1 MNHAQRTSSTLLI
14 TTPLQRINLIYA
26 SYRILLSFFLIGL
39 FLLTVTNP
47 IVGINDPALYLQSV
61 STYCLA
67 TICGFLLL
75 KLWPFYQDVQIFV
88 MLVIDVTAMT
98 LMLYAN
104 GGPSLQL
111 SMLYLVMVM
120 AASILLPQGRALII
134 GLLAAFAVIYQQFYF
149 SLIRDNNLRMVSS
162 VSLLAVSFIAI
173 SILGQLVTRRLRVV
187 ELEVF
192 SQTKQALQLQEINQH
207 IVEQMHTGVLVFDQ
221 EQRLMVINEAARQ
234 WLHQPNA
241 VQGWTLT
248 QLSLLL
254 RHQINEALANQIL
267 TPFVLEANE
276 RNLAL
281 SVQLVPLDV
290 GIVPRINERQM
301 HDAPTIVIL
310 ENLSRVNQKAQQM
323 KLASLG
329 RLTASIA
336 HEIRNP
342 LAAISQAGEL
352 LSEMVDHSDQRALL
366 SMIQKQS
373 SRMNRMIEDILQLS
387 RRSTSRPQAIP
398 LVEWVQEFIR
408 NFIPN
413 STEKIQAQ
421 NFNSDQ
427 LYLEVQS
434 TREDDHHI
442 VFDPM
447 QLEQVMTNLVNNG
460 LHHGAK
466 VHKKPR
472 IYLRIKTLESGLVML
487 DVMDQGAGI
496 PQNAMSSLFEPFFT
510 TESGG
515 TGLGLYVSR
524 AFCEANGA
532 SLWCIPQAY
541 GACFRIS
548 FGV

>member
-1 MNHAQRTSSTLLI
+1 MNVQRGSSLLI
-14 TTPLQRINLIYA
+14 ATPIQRINLIYA
-26 SYRILLSFFLIGL
+26 SYRIVLSFFLLAL
-39 FLLTVTNP
+39 FLLTVKNP
-47 IVGINDPALYLQSV
+47 IVGINDPAFYVQTV
-61 STYCLA
+61 STYCLGS
-67 TICGFLLL
+67 IFGFLLL
-75 KLWPFYQDVQIFV
+75 KYWPFYQDVQTFA
-88 MLVIDVTAMT
+88 MLVVDVIAMS

-120 AASILLPQGRALII
+120 AASILLPQGRALVIA
-134 GLLAAFAVIYQQFYF
+134 LLAALAVIYQQFYF
-149 SLIRDNNLRMVSS
+149 SLIRDNDLRMVSS
-162 VSLLAVSFIAI
+162 VSLQAVSFIAI
-173 SILGQLVTRRLRVV
+173 SILGQLVTRRLRLV
-187 ELEVF
+187 EQEVF
-192 SQTKQALQLQEINQH
+192 SQTKQALQLQVINQH
-207 IVEQMHTGVLVFDQ
+207 IVERMHTGVLVFDQ

-241 VQGWTLT
+241 IQGWTLT
-248 QLSLLL
+248 QLSLPLK
-254 RHQINEALANQIL
+254 RQINEALANHVL
-267 TPFVLEANE
+267 TPFVLDANE
-276 RNLAL
+276 NNLAL
-281 SVQLVPLDV
+281 SVQLVPLDD
-290 GIVPRINERQM
+290 GNIPHINERQM
-301 HDAPTIVIL
+301 HAAPTIVIL

-352 LSEMVDHSDQRALL
+352 LAEMGVHSDQRALL
-366 SMIQKQS
+366 DMIQKQS
-373 SRMNRMIEDILQLS
+373 NRMNRMIEDILQLS
-387 RRSTSRPQAIP
+387 RRSTSRPQSIA
-398 LVEWVQEFIR
+398 LVEWVQEFMK

-413 STEKIQAQ
+413 STEMIQAQ
-421 NFNSDQ
+421 NYSADQ
-427 LYLEVQS
+427 LYLEVQA
-434 TREDDHHI
+434 TREDDHNI

-447 QLEQVMTNLVNNG
+447 QLQQVMTNLVNNG

-466 VHKKPR
+466 VHTKPR

-496 PQNAMSSLFEPFFT
+496 PQQAMSSLFEPFFT

-515 TGLGLYVSR
+515 TGLGLYLSR

>member
-1 MNHAQRTSSTLLI
+1 MNVQHGSSPVLI
-14 TTPLQRINLIYA
+14 ATPLQRINLIYA
-26 SYRILLSFFLIGL
+26 SYRIVLSFFLLSL
-39 FLLTVTNP
+39 FLLTAKNP
-47 IVGINDPALYLQSV
+47 IVGINDPAFYIQTV
-61 STYCLA
+61 STYCLGS
-67 TICGFLLL
+67 IFGFLLL
-75 KLWPFYQDVQIFV
+75 KYWPFYQDIQTFA
-88 MLVIDVTAMT
+88 MLTVDVIAMS

-120 AASILLPQGRALII
+120 AASILLPQGRALVIA
-134 GLLAAFAVIYQQFYF
+134 LLAALAVIYQQFYF
-149 SLIRDNNLRMVSS
+149 SLIRDNDVRMVSS
-162 VSLLAVSFIAI
+162 VSLQAVSFIAV
-173 SILGQLVTRRLRVV
+173 SILGQLVTRRLRLV
-187 ELEVF
+187 EQEVF
-192 SQTKQALQLQEINQH
+192 SQTKQALQLQVINQH
-207 IVEQMHTGVLVFDQ
+207 IVERMHTGVLVFDQ

-241 VQGWTLT
+241 IQGWTLT
-248 QLSLLL
+248 QLSLQLK
-254 RHQINEALANQIL
+254 RQINEALANHVL
-267 TPFVLEANE
+267 TPFVLDANE
-276 RNLAL
+276 SNLAL
-281 SVQLVPLDV
+281 SVQLVPLDD
-290 GIVPRINERQM
+290 GNIPHINERQM
-301 HDAPTIVIL
+301 HAAPTIVIL

-352 LSEMVDHSDQRALL
+352 LSEMVDHTDQRALL
-366 SMIQKQS
+366 DMIQKQS

-387 RRSTSRPQAIP
+387 RRSSSRPQSIA
-398 LVEWVQEFIR
+398 LVEWVQEFMK

-413 STEKIQAQ
+413 STEMIQAQ
-421 NFNSDQ
+421 NYSSDQ
-427 LYLEVQS
+427 LYLEVQAI
-434 TREDDHHI
+434 REDDHSI

-466 VHKKPR
+466 VHTKPR

-496 PQNAMSSLFEPFFT
+496 PQSAMSSLFEPFFT

-515 TGLGLYVSR
+515 TGLGLYLSR

>member
-1 MNHAQRTSSTLLI
+1 MNARSTLPSSLI

-26 SYRILLSFFLIGL
+26 GYRIALSVFLIAL
-39 FLLTVTNP
+39 FLLTARNP
-47 IVGINDPALYLQSV
+47 IVGINDPSLYVQTV
-61 STYCLA
+61 TTYCLGSVFA
-67 TICGFLLL
+67 YLLL
-75 KLWPFYQDVQIFV
+75 RYWPFYQDVQIFA
-88 MLVIDVTAMT
+88 MLALDVVAMT

-120 AASILLPQGRALII
+120 AASVLLPQGRAMVIA
-134 GLLAAFAVIYQQFYF
+134 LLAAITVIYQQFYY
-149 SLIRDNNLRMVSS
+149 SLIRENDLQMVGS
-162 VSLLAVSFIAI
+162 VALLAVSFIAI

-187 ELEVF
+187 EQEVF
-192 SQTKQALQLQEINQH
+192 SQTKQAQQLQVINQH
-207 IVEQMHTGVLVFDQ
+207 IVERMHTGVVVFDH

-241 VQGWTLT
+241 MQGWTLT
-248 QLSLLL
+248 QLSLPLK
-254 RHQINEALANQIL
+254 RQINEALANHHL
-267 TPFVLEANE
+267 TPFVLDANE
-276 RNLAL
+276 SNLAL
-281 SVQLVPLDV
+281 SVQLIPLDDAR
-290 GIVPRINERQM
+290 VPHVNARQM
-301 HDAPTIVIL
+301 HSAPTIVIL

-352 LSEMVDHSDQRALL
+352 LSEMVRHPDERPLL
-366 SMIQKQS
+366 EMIQKQS
-373 SRMNRMIEDILQLS
+373 NRMNRMIEDILQLS
-387 RRSTSRPQAIP
+387 RRSTSRPQSIAI
-398 LVEWVQEFIR
+398 VEWLQEFIR
-408 NFIPN
+408 NFVPN
-413 STEKIQAQ
+413 STDAMQTQ
-421 NFNSDQ
+421 SYSSDQ
-427 LYLEVQS
+427 LLLETQG
-434 TREDDHHI
+434 TQADTQII
-442 VFDPM
+442 VFDTL

-466 VHKKPR
+466 LHAKPR
-472 IYLRIKTLESGLVML
+472 IYFRVKTLESGLVML

-496 PQNAMSSLFEPFFT
+496 APTVMTSLFEPFFT

-515 TGLGLYVSR
+515 TGLGLYLSR

-532 SLWCIPQAY
+532 SLWCIPQAN
-541 GACFRIS
+541 GACFRVS

>member
-1 MNHAQRTSSTLLI
+1 MNVQSGSSTLLI
-14 TTPLQRINLIYA
+14 ATPLQRIHLIYA
-26 SYRILLSFFLIGL
+26 SYRIVLSFFLLSL
-39 FLLTVTNP
+39 FLLTVKNP
-47 IVGINDPALYLQSV
+47 IVGVNDPALYVQTV
-61 STYCLA
+61 STYCLGS
-67 TICGFLLL
+67 IFGFLLL
-75 KLWPFYQDVQIFV
+75 KYWPFFQDVQTFA
-88 MLVIDVTAMT
+88 MLTVDVIAMT

-120 AASILLPQGRALII
+120 AASILLPQGRALVIA
-134 GLLAAFAVIYQQFYF
+134 LLAALAVIYQQFYF
-149 SLIRDNNLRMVSS
+149 SLIRDNDLRMVSS
-162 VSLLAVSFIAI
+162 VSLQAVSFIAV
-173 SILGQLVTRRLRVV
+173 SILGQLVTRRLRLV
-187 ELEVF
+187 EQEVF
-192 SQTKQALQLQEINQH
+192 SQTKQALQLQVINQH
-207 IVEQMHTGVLVFDQ
+207 IVERMHTGVLVFDQ
-221 EQRLMVINEAARQ
+221 EQQLMVINEAARQ

-248 QLSLLL
+248 QLSLPLK
-254 RHQINEALANQIL
+254 RQINEALANHVL
-267 TPFVLEANE
+267 TPFVLDANE
-276 RNLAL
+276 NNLAL
-281 SVQLVPLDV
+281 SVQLVPLDD
-290 GIVPRINERQM
+290 GNIPHINERQM
-301 HDAPTIVIL
+301 HAAPTIVIL

-352 LSEMVDHSDQRALL
+352 LAEMGVHSDQRALL
-366 SMIQKQS
+366 DMIQKQS
-373 SRMNRMIEDILQLS
+373 NRMNRMIEDILQLS
-387 RRSTSRPQAIP
+387 RRGTSRPQSIA
-398 LVEWVQEFIR
+398 LVEWVQEFMKS
-408 NFIPN
+408 FIPN
-413 STEKIQAQ
+413 STEMIQAQ
-421 NFNSDQ
+421 NYSSDQ
-427 LYLEVQS
+427 LYLEVQG
-434 TREDDHHI
+434 TREDDQNI

-447 QLEQVMTNLVNNG
+447 QLQQVMTNLVNNG

-496 PQNAMSSLFEPFFT
+496 PQQAMSSLFEPFFT

-515 TGLGLYVSR
+515 TGLGLYLSR

>member
-1 MNHAQRTSSTLLI
+1 MTDRSTLPSSLI

-26 SYRILLSFFLIGL
+26 GYRIALSFFLIGL
-39 FLLTVTNP
+39 FLLTAKNP
-47 IVGINDPALYLQSV
+47 AVGINDPSLYMQTIT
-61 STYCLA
+61 TYSLGSIFA
-67 TICGFLLL
+67 YLLL
-75 KLWPFYQDVQIFV
+75 RFWPFYQDVQIFA
-88 MLVIDVTAMT
+88 MLALDVVAMT

-120 AASILLPQGRALII
+120 AASILLPQGRAMMIA
-134 GLLAAFAVIYQQFYF
+134 LLAAITVIYQQFYF
-149 SLIRDNNLRMVSS
+149 SLIRENSLQMVSS
-162 VSLLAVSFIAI
+162 VALLAVSFIAI

-187 ELEVF
+187 EQEVF
-192 SQTKQALQLQEINQH
+192 SQTKQAQQLQVINQH
-207 IVEQMHTGVLVFDQ
+207 IVERMHTGVVVFDQ

-248 QLSLLL
+248 QLSLQLK
-254 RHQINEALANQIL
+254 RQVSEALANHHL
-267 TPFVLEANE
+267 TPFVLDANE
-276 RNLAL
+276 SNLAL
-281 SVQLVPLDV
+281 SVQLIPLDDAR
-290 GIVPRINERQM
+290 VPHVNTLQM
-301 HDAPTIVIL
+301 HSAPTIVIL

-352 LSEMVDHSDQRALL
+352 LSEMVTHPDERPLL
-366 SMIQKQS
+366 NMIQKQS
-373 SRMNRMIEDILQLS
+373 NRMNRMIEDILQLS
-387 RRSTSRPQAIP
+387 RRSTSRPQSIAI
-398 LVEWVQEFIR
+398 VEWLQEFIR
-408 NFIPN
+408 NFVPN
-413 STEKIQAQ
+413 STEAIQAQ
-421 NFNSDQ
+421 SYSSDQ
-427 LYLEVQS
+427 LLLATHS
-434 TREDDHHI
+434 SKDDLQII
-442 VFDPM
+442 VFDPL
-447 QLEQVMTNLVNNG
+447 QLEQVVTNLVNNG
-460 LHHGAK
+460 LHHGSKLHA
-466 VHKKPR
+466 KPR
-472 IYLRIKTLESGLVML
+472 IYLRVKTLESGLVML

-496 PQNAMSSLFEPFFT
+496 PPNVMSSLFEPFFT

-515 TGLGLYVSR
+515 TGLGLYLSR

-532 SLWCIPQAY
+532 SLWCIPQAN

>member
-1 MNHAQRTSSTLLI
+1 MNVQHGSSTLLI

-26 SYRILLSFFLIGL
+26 SYRIVLSFFLLSL
-39 FLLTVTNP
+39 FLLTVKNP
-47 IVGINDPALYLQSV
+47 IVGINDPAFYVQTV
-61 STYCLA
+61 STYCLGS
-67 TICGFLLL
+67 IFSFLLL
-75 KLWPFYQDVQIFV
+75 KYWPFYQDVQTFA
-88 MLVIDVTAMT
+88 MLVVDVIAMS

-120 AASILLPQGRALII
+120 AASILLPQGRALVIA
-134 GLLAAFAVIYQQFYF
+134 LLAALAVIYQQFYF
-149 SLIRDNNLRMVSS
+149 SLIRDNDLRMVSS
-162 VSLLAVSFIAI
+162 VSLQAVSFIAV
-173 SILGQLVTRRLRVV
+173 SILGQLVTRRLRLV
-187 ELEVF
+187 EQEVF
-192 SQTKQALQLQEINQH
+192 SQTKQALQLQVINQH
-207 IVEQMHTGVLVFDQ
+207 IVERMHTGVLVFDQ

-241 VQGWTLT
+241 IQGWTLT
-248 QLSLLL
+248 QLSLPLK
-254 RHQINEALANQIL
+254 RQINEALSNHVL
-267 TPFVLEANE
+267 TPFVLDANE
-276 RNLAL
+276 NNLAL
-281 SVQLVPLDV
+281 SVQLVPLDD
-290 GIVPRINERQM
+290 GNIPHINERQM
-301 HDAPTIVIL
+301 HAAPTIVIL

-352 LSEMVDHSDQRALL
+352 LSEMGVHSDQRALL
-366 SMIQKQS
+366 DMIQKQS

-387 RRSTSRPQAIP
+387 RRSTSRPQSIP
-398 LVEWVQEFIR
+398 LVEWVQEFMR

-413 STEKIQAQ
+413 STEMIQAQ
-421 NFNSDQ
+421 NYSADQ
-427 LYLEVQS
+427 LYLEVQA
-434 TREDDHHI
+434 TKEDDHNI

-447 QLEQVMTNLVNNG
+447 QLQQVMTNLVNNG

-466 VHKKPR
+466 VHTKPR
-472 IYLRIKTLESGLVML
+472 IYLRIKMLESGLVML

-496 PQNAMSSLFEPFFT
+496 PQQAMSSLFEPFFT

-515 TGLGLYVSR
+515 TGLGLYLSR

>member
-1 MNHAQRTSSTLLI
+1 MTRSTLPGSLI

-26 SYRILLSFFLIGL
+26 GYRIALSFFLIAL
-39 FLLTVTNP
+39 FLLTVKNP
-47 IVGINDPALYLQSV
+47 VVGINDPSLYVQTV
-61 STYCLA
+61 TTYSLG
-67 TICGFLLL
+67 TIIAYLLL
-75 KLWPFYQDVQIFV
+75 RYWPFYQDVQIFA
-88 MLVIDVTAMT
+88 MLALDVVAMT

-134 GLLAAFAVIYQQFYF
+134 ALLAAITVIYQQFYF
-149 SLIRDNNLRMVSS
+149 ALIRNNDLQMVGS
-162 VSLLAVSFIAI
+162 VGLLAVSFIAI

-187 ELEVF
+187 EQEVF
-192 SQTKQALQLQEINQH
+192 SQTKQAQQLQVINQH
-207 IVEQMHTGVLVFDQ
+207 IVERMHTGVVVFDQ

-241 VQGWTLT
+241 VQGWTLM
-248 QLSLLL
+248 QLSLPLK
-254 RHQINEALANQIL
+254 RQVSEALANHHL
-267 TPFVLEANE
+267 APFVLDANE
-276 RNLAL
+276 SNLAL
-281 SVQLVPLDV
+281 SVQLIPLDDAR
-290 GIVPRINERQM
+290 VPHVNTLQM
-301 HDAPTIVIL
+301 HSAPTIVIL

-352 LSEMVDHSDQRALL
+352 LSEIVTHPDELPLL
-366 SMIQKQS
+366 NMIQKQS
-373 SRMNRMIEDILQLS
+373 NRMNRMIEDILQLS
-387 RRSTSRPQAIP
+387 RRSTSRPQSIAI
-398 LVEWVQEFIR
+398 VEWLQEFIR
-408 NFIPN
+408 NFVPN
-413 STEKIQAQ
+413 ATEVIQTQ
-421 NFNSDQ
+421 SYSSDQ
-427 LYLEVQS
+427 LLLESHS
-434 TREDDHHI
+434 TQPDSQII
-442 VFDPM
+442 VFDPP
-447 QLEQVMTNLVNNG
+447 QLEQVITNLVNNG

-466 VHKKPR
+466 LHTKPR
-472 IYLRIKTLESGLVML
+472 IYFRVKTLESGLVML

-496 PQNAMSSLFEPFFT
+496 PPNVMTSLFEPFFT

-515 TGLGLYVSR
+515 TGLGLYLSR

>member
-1 MNHAQRTSSTLLI
+1 MNAQRRSSILLI
-14 TTPLQRINLIYA
+14 TTPFQRINLIYA
-26 SYRILLSFFLIGL
+26 IYRIVLAFFLIGL
-39 FLLTVTNP
+39 FLITAKNP
-47 IVGINDPALYLQSV
+47 IVGINDPALYVQSV

-67 TICGFLLL
+67 TISAFLLL
-75 KLWPFYQDVQIFV
+75 KFWPFYQDVQIFA
-88 MLVIDVTAMT
+88 MLLVDVIAIT

-120 AASILLPQGRALII
+120 ASSILLPQGRALVIA
-134 GLLAAFAVIYQQFYF
+134 LLAALAVIYQQFYF
-149 SLIRDNNLRMVSS
+149 SLIRDNDLRMVSS

-173 SILGQLVTRRLRVV
+173 SILGQLVTRRLHTV
-187 ELEVF
+187 EQEAF

-207 IVEQMHTGVLVFDQ
+207 IVERMHTGVLVFDQ
-221 EQRLMVINEAARQ
+221 QQHLMVINEAARQ

-248 QLSLLL
+248 QLSLQLK
-254 RHQINEALANQIL
+254 HQINEALDNHIL
-267 TPFVLEANE
+267 TSFVFEANE

-281 SVQLVPLDV
+281 SVQLIPLDD
-290 GIVPRINERQM
+290 GIVPHINEKRV
-301 HDAPTIVIL
+301 HAAPTIVIL

-352 LSEMVDHSDQRALL
+352 LSEMVDHADQRALL
-366 SMIQKQS
+366 SMIRKQS
-373 SRMNRMIEDILQLS
+373 IRMNRMIEDILQLS
-387 RRSTSRPQAIP
+387 RRSMSQPQSIP

-413 STEKIQAQ
+413 STEIIQAQ
-421 NFNSDQ
+421 SFNSDQ
-427 LYLEVQS
+427 LYLEVQA
-434 TREDDHHI
+434 TLEPDHNI

-472 IYLRIKTLESGLVML
+472 IYLRIKALESGLVML

-496 PQNAMSSLFEPFFT
+496 PQQVMSSLFEPFFT

-515 TGLGLYVSR
+515 TGLGLYLSR

-532 SLWCIPQAY
+532 SLWCIPQTY